1 MRYST
6 STTTAPA
13 RVLSVIEMTV
23 YNRSRRSSNSLHLLI
38 LNLFDELGMACLQ
51 GYRVQP
57 SSAGGKKYAFE
68 IVPPELS
75 LRHYY
80 FHTETEMDK
89 KR

>member
-1 MRYST
+1 
-6 STTTAPA
+6 
-13 RVLSVIEMTV
+13 
-23 YNRSRRSSNSLHLLI
+23 
-38 LNLFDELGMACLQ
+38 MACLQ

-68 IVPPELS
+68 IVPPELT

-80 FHTETEMDK
+80 FHTDTEMDK